1 MSRLDWALL
10 ILGVGS
16 FSFSGWVFFS
26 LFLPRIPSLF
36 PARTKARIR
45 IKIPSIDLSSAFQN
59 IKRVYE
65 TRRRMGKIRELF
77 PQAVGMAVQALKVGQ
92 TLPQVIEYL
101 SRECPEPLAVE
112 FAQTRAEMDLGAPVE
127 GALANMSERS
137 GSFQEFEQFL
147 ECYRVSRRTGASLAR
162 LLEVLLEGLE
172 EKNRL
177 LRKMD
182 AMTAQARLSGL
193 MMGFLPVVLALV
205 FFFMDPALLL
215 PLFTQ
220 SAGWAIL
227 ALALLLETVGFL
239 WIRHILRL
247 EV

>member
-1 MSRLDWALL
+1 MSWLDWALL
-10 ILGVGS
+10 TFGVVS
-16 FSFSGWVFFS
+16 FGFSGWFFF
-26 LFLPRIPSLF
+26 FLLSPRISRFFPDRNLARLLKNESSL
-36 PARTKARIR
+36 
-45 IKIPSIDLSSAFQN
+45 DLMSTLRSMKLAY
-59 IKRVYE
+59 K

-77 PQAVGMAVQALKVGQ
+77 PQAVGMTVQALKAGQ
-92 TLPQVIEYL
+92 TLPQVIDYL
-101 SRECPEPLAVE
+101 SRECPEPLAGE
-112 FAQTRAEMDLGAPVE
+112 FGQTRAEMDLGAPVE
-127 GALANMSERS
+127 EALAKMSGRS
-137 GSFQEFEQFL
+137 GSFQEFGQFL

-193 MMGFLPVVLALV
+193 MMGLLPVILALV
-205 FFFMDPALLL
+205 FFFMDPSLLV

-220 SAGWAIL
+220 STGWAIL
-227 ALALLLETVGFL
+227 ALAVLLESVGFL
-239 WIRHILRL
+239 WIRQILRL